1 MVLSELGET
10 CKDRGWLPIGSL
22 DECIASTGFFETYY
36 PVYEFKAEE
45 NNQQYPKGCYV
56 LEYWEAGEIRGF
68 FNTHQSGAGE
78 DDSRALCTI
87 PKGKALKKYI

>member
-22 DECIASTGFFETYY
+22 DECIASTSFFETYY

-45 NNQQYPKGCYV
+45 NNQQYPKGCYI
-56 LEYWEAGEIRGF
+56 LISEGRYYWGY

-78 DDSRALCTI
+78 YRSRALCKM
-87 PKGKALKKYI
+87 PKGKKLKKYI